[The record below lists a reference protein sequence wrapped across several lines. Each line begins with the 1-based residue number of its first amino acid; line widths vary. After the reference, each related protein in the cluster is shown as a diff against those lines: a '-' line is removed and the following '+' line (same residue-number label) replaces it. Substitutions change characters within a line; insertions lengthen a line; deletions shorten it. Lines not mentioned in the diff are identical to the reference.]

1 MRHLEYV
8 HYRHDA
14 WGVIKVTERPHYA
27 NAPITEAIIDL
38 KIVESW
44 GLSIDDLATIRDLV
58 MDQYPNQEHE
68 HVYSGQVYVEGVG
81 EPLRT
86 DATYQV
92 TGFRFTSR
100 DKRQVFYARLDGFTL
115 TVGAPYDRWE
125 TFRDEARRLW
135 NIYRSVAKPEGVTRV
150 EVRYINQLDVSA
162 NAPDPTNIELSDYL
176 NVYPEAPDEWNF
188 NNFFLQ
194 LQVPQVDLNCW
205 LVVNEAP
212 VRDPDRE
219 EALVQLD
226 FDLFRERFEEPWR
239 ADDDTE
245 VWGFLEQLHIRKN
258 EVFEASITKKTRRS
272 IR

>member
-1 MRHLEYV
+1 M
-8 HYRHDA
+8 
-14 WGVIKVTERPHYA
+14 TESPHYA

-44 GLSIDDLATIRDLV
+44 GLSIDDLAKIRDLV

-68 HVYSGQVYVEGVG
+68 HVYSGQVYVESVG
-81 EPLRT
+81 EPIQT

-135 NIYRSVAKPEGVTRV
+135 NIYRSVAKPEGVTRI
-150 EVRYINQLDVSA
+150 EVRYINQLDIAAYAS
-162 NAPDPTNIELSDYL
+162 DPTNLELEDFV
-176 NVYPEAPDEWNF
+176 NVYPEAPNEWTF
-188 NNFFLQ
+188 NNFFMQ
-194 LQVPQVDLNCW
+194 LQVPQENPDCW

-212 VRDPDRE
+212 VWPPDQD
-219 EALVQLD
+219 AAMLQLD
-226 FDLFRERFEEPWR
+226 FDLFWERFEEPWQ

-245 VWGFLEQLHIRKN
+245 VWGFLEQLHVRKN
-258 EVFEASITKKTRRS
+258 ELFEASITKKTRRF
-272 IR
+272 IK